1 MLRFVVGRQHP
12 FNLGRR
18 IVCTCT
24 RVAFGGFNADT
35 IQRSLLSKVLRAVFR
50 VWHGHTSDRATVSGL
65 DGEGCGE
72 GAGEEEMDFAIAE
85 FQHSRASR
93 DLGGGGFT
101 GLICVET
108 NEASVKGAAKLSDV
122 RDVITPGGNSPC
134 IVELV

>member
-72 GAGEEEMDFAIAE
+72 GAGGEEMDFAIAE
-85 FQHSRASR
+85 FQHSRA
-93 DLGGGGFT
+93 
-101 GLICVET
+101 
-108 NEASVKGAAKLSDV
+108 
-122 RDVITPGGNSPC
+122 
-134 IVELV
+134 